1 MHAVEL
7 HTPFDPRTLRP
18 GLYSA
23 SSVSP
28 AYAQL
33 HALCVLGSA
42 RVVAQRHLR
51 GGGKSIVCELRAPK
65 RNDGAGQITLD
76 PDFFQGAL
84 KDYHQWEVKW
94 WRESIQN
101 AVDAGAKS
109 VHCSVRKLPDGTVQV
124 RCDDDGR
131 GMDRDTL
138 VSKFLRLGASGK
150 KSDAGAAG
158 GFGKA
163 KEMLLL
169 PWLQW
174 SVTTRTTHVVGAGLQ
189 YETTAVS
196 ERKGTRL
203 EVVMPADNCTRIQ
216 LAMAFVERCNLPHV
230 RFYFHGDG
238 TELAG
243 TKAEQ
248 KPGKLIREIP
258 GKAKLYFLKG
268 AESELSIR
276 TGGLWMFNRYLPDAV
291 KGRVTAELIGRSI
304 DLLTANRD
312 SFRDYDLSRGIEALA
327 AEIAA
332 DTKSATK
339 ERDKSRKVYRG
350 TGKFTPRAAKELEA
364 NLALASA
371 GAMEL
376 ASKISTGS
384 GASVQLDAQTV
395 TRMGDALLHDGGAGE
410 AVVTDG
416 ELRVGGSPAAS
427 AVVVL
432 SVTPVLGQEHL
443 ERIMKQLAW
452 SPDFYVVNNHDGW
465 KPPAGLLPE
474 RMNRK
479 ALALAKA
486 WTELCRYVL
495 IMLNSSAEFGVGWMF
510 DDETGASYLR
520 EQGQHWLMLNP
531 SADKAD
537 RAKVFDPQLPAH
549 LNWLVACAVHEA
561 THMAN
566 GIDLHN
572 EAFSSALTAN
582 MATCAGIWAIAP
594 LLVQAIF
601 GGADVQ
607 QARALAVGLGG
618 KGKAAAPRKDRV
630 VERIVEKPVFVDRV
644 VERIVEVEK
653 PASLWDTGIASSG
666 ASRELRL
673 TAPERARGRVQ
684 PQLGLKFN
692 GASEPDA
699 DGVWAASSL
708 VPGARVAGLGRIV
721 SVLMADDHAAVCL
734 VRRDDTGRMVRAMVR
749 VKPNGASQLDRD
761 AASYLAWHARTLT
774 PGTAEHQR
782 HQHIL
787 SSQPEW
793 EELEGQPILRVHGQP
808 IAAIPSTGRKNAAH
822 FTVFDIATRQ
832 ELTYLKRS
840 EVIGWLASRAVA
852 RDAKPNGRSY
862 DFKPG
867 DPVEVYAGS
876 GDGWR
881 AVDVVRAVVP
891 EHPGMMEVRGLGG
904 WDNPRGQYLVT
915 RSWCRPRKRSTKRNG
930 GYDPMSNG
938 DRPGLGGTWAR
949 VDHTAHV
956 KALYEEAHR
965 ADPYHMDQVTER
977 VTGQQAFVWD
987 NLTLDQ
993 ARAIGRASYTIVLMA
1008 RG

>member
-7 HTPFDPRTLRP
+7 HSPFDPRTLRS
-18 GLYSA
+18 GLYRA
-23 SSVSP
+23 SSASP

-33 HALCVLGSA
+33 HALCVLGRG
-42 RVVAQRHLR
+42 RVVAQRHF
-51 GGGKSIVCELRAPK
+51 GGGVKSIVCELRAPK
-65 RNDGAGQITLD
+65 RNNDGAGQITLD

-94 WRESIQN
+94 WREAIQN

-109 VHCSVRKLPDGTVQV
+109 VHCSVLKLPDGTVQV

-138 VSKFLRLGASGK
+138 ITKFLRLGASGK
-150 KSDAGAAG
+150 KADAGAAG

-174 SVTTRTTHVVGAGLQ
+174 SVTTRTTHVVGAGLR

-216 LAMAFVERCNLPHV
+216 LAMAFVARCNLPHV

-243 TKAEQ
+243 TQAAA

-258 GKAKLYFLKG
+258 GKAKLYFAKG

-276 TGGLWMFNRYLPDAV
+276 TGGLWMFNRYLPSAV
-291 KGRVTAELIGRSI
+291 QGRVTAELIGRSI

-312 SFRDYDLSRGIEALA
+312 SFRDYDLARGIEALA

-332 DTKSATK
+332 DVKSATK

-350 TGKFTPRAAKELEA
+350 TGKFSPRAAKELEA
-364 NLALASA
+364 SLAVASA

-395 TRMGDALLHDGGAGE
+395 TRMGDVLLHDGGAGE

-416 ELRVGGSPAAS
+416 ELRVGGSPAAA

-452 SPDFYVVNNHDGW
+452 SPDFYVVNNLEGW
-465 KPPAGLLPE
+465 KPPPGLLPE

-495 IMLNSSAEFGVGWMF
+495 IMLNSSAEFGVGWVF
-510 DDETGASYLR
+510 DDDTGAGYLR
-520 EQGQHWLMLNP
+520 EHGQHWLMLNP

-537 RAKVFDPQLPAH
+537 RAKLFDPQIPAH

-618 KGKAAAPRKDRV
+618 KAAAPRKDRV

-644 VERIVEVEK
+644 VERIVER
-653 PASLWDTGIASSG
+653 PASLWDAGIASSG
-666 ASRELRL
+666 AARELRL
-673 TAPERARGRVQ
+673 TAPERQPGRAQ

-692 GASEPDA
+692 G
-699 DGVWAASSL
+699 
-708 VPGARVAGLGRIV
+708 
-721 SVLMADDHAAVCL
+721 
-734 VRRDDTGRMVRAMVR
+734 
-749 VKPNGASQLDRD
+749 
-761 AASYLAWHARTLT
+761 
-774 PGTAEHQR
+774 
-782 HQHIL
+782 L
-787 SSQPEW
+787 S
-793 EELEGQPILRVHGQP
+793 
-808 IAAIPSTGRKNAAH
+808 K
-822 FTVFDIATRQ
+822 
-832 ELTYLKRS
+832 
-840 EVIGWLASRAVA
+840 
-852 RDAKPNGRSY
+852 
-862 DFKPG
+862 
-867 DPVEVYAGS
+867 
-876 GDGWR
+876 
-881 AVDVVRAVVP
+881 
-891 EHPGMMEVRGLGG
+891 
-904 WDNPRGQYLVT
+904 
-915 RSWCRPRKRSTKRNG
+915 PRKRNA
-930 GYDPMSNG
+930 G
-938 DRPGLGGTWAR
+938 DAGDARRGLGGTWAR
-949 VDHTAHV
+949 ADHTAHV
-956 KALYEEAHR
+956 RRLYEEAFR
-965 ADPYHMDQVTER
+965 ADPYFMEEVTEA
-977 VTGQQAFVWD
+977 VTGSPVFVWD
-987 NLTLDQ
+987 NLTLNQTRALGRSAYIVVLQ
-993 ARAIGRASYTIVLMA
+993 ARG
-1008 RG
+1008 G

>member
-7 HTPFDPRTLRP
+7 HAPFDPRTLRP

-33 HALCVLGSA
+33 HALCVLGRA
-42 RVVAQRHLR
+42 RVVAQRHFR
-51 GGGKSIVCELRAPK
+51 GGGKSIVCELPAPK
-65 RNDGAGQITLD
+65 RNDGAGEITLD
-76 PDFFQGAL
+76 PEFFQGAL
-84 KDYHQWEVKW
+84 KDYYQWEVKW
-94 WRESIQN
+94 WREAIQN
-101 AVDAGAKS
+101 AVDAGARS

-138 VSKFLRLGASGK
+138 ISKFLRLGASGK
-150 KSDAGAAG
+150 RTDAGAAG

-174 SVTTRTTHVVGAGLQ
+174 SVTTRETHVVGAGLR
-189 YETTAVS
+189 YETTSVS
-196 ERKGTRL
+196 PRKGTRL
-203 EVVMPADNCTRIQ
+203 EVVMPADNCTRIH
-216 LAMAFVERCNLPHV
+216 LAMAFVKRCNLPNV
-230 RFYFHGDG
+230 RFYFHSDG

-243 TKAEQ
+243 TQADT

-258 GKAKLYFLKG
+258 GKAKLYFAKG
-268 AESELSIR
+268 ADTELTIR
-276 TGGLWMFNRYLPDAV
+276 TGGLWMFNRYLPDGV

-304 DLLTANRD
+304 DLLAANRD
-312 SFRDYDLSRGIEALA
+312 GFRDHDLQRGIESFAAQLA
-327 AEIAA
+327 V
-332 DTKSATK
+332 DTKTATK

-350 TGKFTPRAAKELEA
+350 TGKFSPRAAKEIEA
-364 NLALASA
+364 SLATASA

-384 GASVQLDAQTV
+384 GSSVQLDAQTV
-395 TRMGDALLHDGGAGE
+395 TRMGDVLSHDGGAGE

-416 ELRVGGSPAAS
+416 ELRVGASPAAS

-432 SVTPVLGQEHL
+432 STTAVLGQEHL

-452 SPDFYVVNNHDGW
+452 SPDFYVVNNHEGW
-465 KPPAGLLPE
+465 KPPPGLLPE

-495 IMLNSSAEFGVGWMF
+495 IMLNSSAEFGVGWIF
-510 DDETGASYLR
+510 DDETGASYLH

-531 SADKAD
+531 SADKTD
-537 RAKVFDPQLPAH
+537 RAKLFDPQNPAH

-566 GIDLHN
+566 GIDIHN
-572 EAFSSALTAN
+572 DVFSYALTAN

-607 QARALAVGLGG
+607 QARALAVNLGE
-618 KGKAAAPRKDRV
+618 KGKAAAPRKERV
-630 VERIVEKPVFVDRV
+630 VEKPVFVDRV
-644 VERIVEVEK
+644 VERVVEVER

-666 ASRELRL
+666 APRDLRL
-673 TAPERARGRVQ
+673 TAPERVPRRAQ

-692 GASEPDA
+692 GAGEPAA

-749 VKPNGASQLDRD
+749 Q
-761 AASYLAWHARTLT
+761 
-774 PGTAEHQR
+774 
-782 HQHIL
+782 
-787 SSQPEW
+787 
-793 EELEGQPILRVHGQP
+793 
-808 IAAIPSTGRKNAAH
+808 
-822 FTVFDIATRQ
+822 
-832 ELTYLKRS
+832 KR
-840 EVIGWLASRAVA
+840 
-852 RDAKPNGRSY
+852 NGRSY

-867 DPVEVYAGS
+867 DTVEYYAGS
-876 GDGWR
+876 YGWR
-881 AVDVVRAVVP
+881 PVAVVRAVVP

-904 WDNPRGQYLVT
+904 WDNPRGEYLVT
-915 RSWCRPRKRSTKRNG
+915 RSWCRPRVR
-930 GYDPMSNG
+930 
-938 DRPGLGGTWAR
+938 
-949 VDHTAHV
+949 
-956 KALYEEAHR
+956 
-965 ADPYHMDQVTER
+965 
-977 VTGQQAFVWD
+977 
-987 NLTLDQ
+987 
-993 ARAIGRASYTIVLMA
+993 
-1008 RG
+1008 